1 MLNKLS
7 RFIERHLQP
16 AGGVSPTLSG
26 HQKQL
31 AVAALLVEVAMAD
44 HQFSEAELQNIG
56 AILKRKFTL
65 SPDELDELIS
75 LAKHETNHA
84 TSLHQ
89 FTQLINQYCNQ
100 EEKFNLMKAMWEM
113 AYADGD
119 LDKYEDYIIRK
130 IADLIYVPHTEF
142 IRAKSLVKANL
153 ATAPDTTNTNN

>member
-16 AGGVSPTLSG
+16 AGGSSPVLSD

-44 HQFSEAELQNIG
+44 HQFSEAEMNNLA
-56 AILKRKFTL
+56 AILERKFSL
-65 SPDELDELIS
+65 SNDELTELIS
-75 LAKHETNHA
+75 LAKNETNHA

-89 FTQLINQYCNQ
+89 FTQLINQYCTT
-100 EEKFNLMKAMWEM
+100 EEKFKLMKAMWEM
-113 AYADGD
+113 AYADGN

-130 IADLIYVPHTEF
+130 VADLIYVPHTEF
-142 IRAKSLVKANL
+142 IRAKSLVKASLLSAEN
-153 ATAPDTTNTNN
+153 

>member
-16 AGGVSPTLSG
+16 AGGASAVLSD

-44 HQFSEAELQNIG
+44 HQFSAAELGNLG
-56 AILKRKFTL
+56 TILNRKFSL
-65 SPDELDELIS
+65 SQDEISELIN
-75 LAKHETNHA
+75 LAKNETNHA

-89 FTQLINQYCNQ
+89 FTQLINQYCTG
-100 EEKFNLMKAMWEM
+100 EEKFKLMKAMWEM
-113 AYADGD
+113 AYADGN

-130 IADLIYVPHTEF
+130 VADLIYVSHSEF
-142 IRAKSLVKANL
+142 IRAKSLVKASLLN
-153 ATAPDTTNTNN
+153 ADN

>member
-16 AGGVSPTLSG
+16 AGGSSPVLSQ

-44 HQFSEAELQNIG
+44 HQFSEVEVHNLA
-56 AILKRKFTL
+56 AILERKFAL
-65 SPDELDELIS
+65 SHDELAELIS
-75 LAKHETNHA
+75 LAKNETNHA

-89 FTQLINQYCNQ
+89 FTQLINQYCAA
-100 EEKFNLMKAMWEM
+100 EEKFKLMKAMWEM
-113 AYADGD
+113 AYADGN

-130 IADLIYVPHTEF
+130 VADLIYVPHTEF
-142 IRAKSLVKANL
+142 IRAKSLVKASLLSAEN
-153 ATAPDTTNTNN
+153 

>member
-1 MLNKLS
+1 MLSKLS

-16 AGGVSPTLSG
+16 AGGASPVLSD

-31 AVAALLVEVAMAD
+31 AIAALLVEVAMAD
-44 HQFSEAELQNIG
+44 HQFSEVEVQNIG
-56 AILKRKFTL
+56 TILKRKFTL
-65 SPDELDELIS
+65 SPEELDELIS

-119 LDKYEDYIIRK
+119 LNKYEDYIIRK
-130 IADLIYVPHTEF
+130 VADLIYVPHTEF
-142 IRAKSLVKANL
+142 IRAKSLVKASL
-153 ATAPDTTNTNN
+153 

>member
-16 AGGVSPTLSG
+16 ADGVSPTLSD

-44 HQFSEAELQNIG
+44 HQFSEVELLNLG
-56 AILKRKFTL
+56 AILERKFSL
-65 SPDELDELIS
+65 SHNELTELIN
-75 LAKHETNHA
+75 LAKNETDRA

-89 FTQLINQYCNQ
+89 FTQLINQYSTT
-100 EEKFNLMKAMWEM
+100 EEKFKLMKAMWEM
-113 AYADGD
+113 AYADGN

-130 IADLIYVPHTEF
+130 VADLIYVPHTEF
-142 IRAKSLVKANL
+142 IRAKSIVKANL
-153 ATAPDTTNTNN
+153 LAADNL

>member
-16 AGGVSPTLSG
+16 AGGASPTLSD

-44 HQFSEAELQNIG
+44 HQFSDAELQNIS

-65 SPDELDELIS
+65 SSEELDELVN

-100 EEKFNLMKAMWEM
+100 DEKFNLVKSMWEM

-119 LDKYEDYIIRK
+119 LNKYEDYIIRK
-130 IADLIYVPHTEF
+130 VADLIYVPHTEF
-142 IRAKSLVKANL
+142 IRAKSLVKASL
-153 ATAPDTTNTNN
+153 

>member
-16 AGGVSPTLSG
+16 AGGTSTTLSD

-44 HQFSEAELQNIG
+44 HQFSEVELDNLG
-56 AILKRKFTL
+56 AILNRKFSL
-65 SPDELDELIS
+65 SSDELAELIS
-75 LAKHETNHA
+75 LAKNETNHA

-89 FTQLINQYCNQ
+89 FTQLINQHCTT
-100 EEKFNLMKAMWEM
+100 EEKFKLMKAMWEM

-130 IADLIYVPHTEF
+130 VADLIYVPHTEF

-153 ATAPDTTNTNN
+153 LNADI